1 MDNYFLENHECVF
14 PHLKN
19 NPNENQCVVKI
30 SHRKTFLNVSIKYF
44 NDFCPM
50 PCEKMKVNFAGYDS
64 IDHNGVANEAYVKFY
79 IKDQIQVKKSHLSYS
94 KVSLLAEVGGYVG
107 LLLGVSLM
115 DIASLF
121 DKVFIIVNQK
131 FSS

>member
-94 KVSLLAEVGGYVG
+94 KVSLLAEVGGYI
-107 LLLGVSLM
+107 SW
-115 DIASLF
+115 
-121 DKVFIIVNQK
+121 IITW
-131 FSS
+131 SILDGHCLTI